1 LQLLNRPNPKYLET
15 MQSDMSPHMRCILVD
30 WLVEVAQEYRLTSD
44 TLHLS
49 LNLLD
54 RFLSLEPVA
63 REELQLAG
71 IACMWAASK
80 FEEIYAPTARN
91 FCYITDNTYDQQQL
105 VAMEAR
111 LLAVLDF
118 QLAVPTAKTFQRRYL
133 QAAAADEQLHY
144 LAAFLLELTLM
155 DEGMLSYLPSELAAG
170 SVYLANSMLGRK
182 PWDSTLTHY
191 SRYTTHEVQAMAA
204 ELAITHARILSEGQ
218 FSAIREKYSSDK
230 LLNVAGVP
238 CCQQL
243 LHTGLSA
250 LDRKQRH
257 GMLQVAPD
265 SPQASCSGSGSG
277 ELASSDMDLV

>member
-1 LQLLNRPNPKYLET
+1 MT
-15 MQSDMSPHMRCILVD
+15 PHMRCILVD

-44 TLHLS
+44 TLHLT

-54 RFLSLEPVA
+54 RFLSLEAVP

-111 LLAVLDF
+111 LLSALNF

-155 DEGMLSYLPSELAAG
+155 DEQMLSYLPSQLAAA
-170 SVYLANSMLGRK
+170 SVYLANCMLGRK
-182 PWDSTLTHY
+182 PWDTTLAHY
-191 SRYTTHEVQAMAA
+191 TRYREFEVQPCAVG
-204 ELAITHARILSEGQ
+204 LASMHAHIMGDSS
-218 FSAIREKYSSDK
+218 FNAIKDKYSSDK
-230 LLNVAGVP
+230 LLDVAAVP
-238 CCQQL
+238 SCQAL
-243 LHTGLSA
+243 LRMYGGQQKLLS
-250 LDRKQRH
+250 
-257 GMLQVAPD
+257 VAPD
-265 SPQASCSGSGSG
+265 SPQGSFSTQN
-277 ELASSDMDLV
+277 SSDMDMV